1 MTALHGDMNMTT
13 WRKVVAVKLV
23 TVLSLIHHVRKR
35 ITDRPTVQDNGR
47 IDAHCLQKNSRYYL
61 IKGVG
66 GLSPRGL

>member
-13 WRKVVAVKLV
+13 WRKVVAVQLV

-47 IDAHCLQKNSRYYL
+47 IDAPCLA
-61 IKGVG
+61 
-66 GLSPRGL
+66 